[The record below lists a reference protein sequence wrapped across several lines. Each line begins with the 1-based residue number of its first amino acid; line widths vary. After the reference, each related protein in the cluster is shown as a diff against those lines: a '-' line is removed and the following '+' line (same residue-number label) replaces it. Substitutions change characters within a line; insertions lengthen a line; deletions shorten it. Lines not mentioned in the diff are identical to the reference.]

1 MTVALPV
8 FGIRRWR
15 IAMAALLATM
25 TIAVLQPGASALHL
39 RGVIWTMNHA
49 PDRAVIDPGIS
60 NMNDLSGRI
69 VNGPDL
75 SGEGTTID
83 TFGHG
88 TVMAG
93 LVGGNVADSN
103 GGHPGIAP
111 KSWVVGVKVAGRN
124 GAVDVSTMLWAMHWV
139 ASYKDQFNIRVMNL
153 SWGVPSS
160 QDPAVDP
167 LDYAVERLWRLGIVV
182 VVAAG
187 NNGPNT
193 GTIMKPGDDP
203 VILTVGAYDDK
214 QNTDPSDDSVPSWSS
229 NGPTA
234 QGVAKPDIVSPGRL
248 LIATRSFGSY
258 VEQTYPKAL
267 YAPSYIR
274 GSGTSE
280 ASAVTSGPVA
290 LLL

>member
-25 TIAVLQPGASALHL
+25 TIAVLQPGTSALHL

-49 PDRAVIDPGIS
+49 PDRAVIDPGI
-60 NMNDLSGRI
+60 DRTPGRQ
-69 VNGPDL
+69 VR
-75 SGEGTTID
+75 
-83 TFGHG
+83 
-88 TVMAG
+88 
-93 LVGGNVADSN
+93 VGGSGADSN
-103 GGHPGIAP
+103 GGHTGIAP

-153 SWGVPSS
+153 SWGVPST

-167 LDYAVERLWRLGIVV
+167 IDYAVERLWRLGIVV

-187 NNGPNT
+187 NDGPNT
-193 GTIMKPGDDP
+193 GTITKPGDDP

-214 QNTDPSDDSVPSWSS
+214 QNTDPSDDSVPSW
-229 NGPTA
+229 
-234 QGVAKPDIVSPGRL
+234 
-248 LIATRSFGSY
+248 
-258 VEQTYPKAL
+258 
-267 YAPSYIR
+267 
-274 GSGTSE
+274 
-280 ASAVTSGPVA
+280 
-290 LLL
+290 

>member
-49 PDRAVIDPGIS
+49 PDRAVIDPGIDRPPGRQVAVVDTGIS

-93 LVGGNVADSN
+93 LVGGSGADSN
-103 GGHPGIAP
+103 GGHTGIAP

-153 SWGVPSS
+153 SWGVPST

-167 LDYAVERLWRLGIVV
+167 IDYAVERLWRLGLVA
-182 VVAAG
+182 VVA
-187 NNGPNT
+187 
-193 GTIMKPGDDP
+193 
-203 VILTVGAYDDK
+203 
-214 QNTDPSDDSVPSWSS
+214 
-229 NGPTA
+229 
-234 QGVAKPDIVSPGRL
+234 
-248 LIATRSFGSY
+248 
-258 VEQTYPKAL
+258 
-267 YAPSYIR
+267 
-274 GSGTSE
+274 
-280 ASAVTSGPVA
+280 
-290 LLL
+290 